1 MHTRVLYTAADK
13 MGDLICNNYP
23 MLFVMSR
30 FGIPPGFGNKTIEQV
45 CRQSN
50 VHTST
55 FLAVVNLL
63 IAGEQTSF
71 NNLSLSCLVNYLHNS
86 HSHFLDIRLPAIR
99 KKLLKTLKTPLDSVD
114 KAVLRFYD
122 QYVEQV
128 QTHMTYEEETVFPY
142 VQSLL
147 KGKQSGQYCI
157 EIFSR
162 QHDNIEAKLSDL
174 KNILIK
180 YYPTGNP
187 HELNNVL
194 FDIFACAQDLA
205 SHNYVEDNLFVP
217 LITQW
222 EQKDP
227 DKRCGKRP
235 QAKTYMRDTPQHS
248 GSGSGSG
255 SGGDT
260 DQRSD
265 TDQHNDTGELSKREK
280 EVLTE
285 IAKGYTN
292 KEIADRLFISVH
304 TVMTHRK
311 NIMHK
316 LKIHSLSGL
325 TIYALLNNLVDPNQI
340 I

>member
-1 MHTRVLYTAADK
+1 MHTRVLYTATDK

-45 CRQSN
+45 CHQSN

-63 IAGEQTSF
+63 IAGNQAPY

-86 HSHFLDIRLPAIR
+86 HSHFLDIRLPTIR
-99 KKLLKTLKTPLDSVD
+99 KKLLKTLKTPLDSVG

-128 QTHMTYEEETVFPY
+128 QTHMAYEEETVFPY

-147 KGKQSGQYCI
+147 QGKQSGQYCI

-217 LITQW
+217 LIAQW
-222 EQKDP
+222 EQRDP
-227 DKRCGKRP
+227 DKRCDERP
-235 QAKTYMRDTPQHS
+235 PAKEIVS
-248 GSGSGSG
+248 EKEIV
-255 SGGDT
+255 
-260 DQRSD
+260 SD
-265 TDQHNDTGELSKREK
+265 TLRAADTGELSKREK

-311 NIMHK
+311 NIMNK

>member
-227 DKRCGKRP
+227 DKRCGERP
-235 QAKTYMRDTPQHS
+235 PAKEIVS
-248 GSGSGSG
+248 EKEIV
-255 SGGDT
+255 
-260 DQRSD
+260 SD
-265 TDQHNDTGELSKREK
+265 TLRAADTGELSKREK